1 MGDPQIS
8 EGKICIFGKKLVGP
22 ENAEEKICDLWKK
35 FGGWV
40 PNITLNKFSAYHPE
54 DLGFSSLRNW
64 FVDNIQGQ
72 SDLKDFSI
80 LKKD

>member
-1 MGDPQIS
+1 MA
-8 EGKICIFGKKLVGP
+8 GP
-22 ENAEEKICDLWKK
+22 ENAEEYVFLWKK
-35 FGGWV
+35 IGGWV
-40 PNITLNKFSAYHPE
+40 PNITLNKFSAYVPE

-80 LKKD
+80 LKKRIRFAFKNFLLRKFLKIG